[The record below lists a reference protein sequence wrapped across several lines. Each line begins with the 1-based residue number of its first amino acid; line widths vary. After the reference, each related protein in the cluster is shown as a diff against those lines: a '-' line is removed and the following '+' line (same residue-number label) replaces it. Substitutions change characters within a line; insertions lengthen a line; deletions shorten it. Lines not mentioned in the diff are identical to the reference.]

1 MNIASKLTVTAGFLL
16 LSSLAQAASL
26 SATGYTESFDAMG
39 AAGTAAPAGWSVWNG
54 EANTANNTWT
64 SSITANG
71 ATKSVASMVKSNA
84 ALTATNSP
92 SGTKNAGFN
101 AAYASDRLSDRV
113 LATSPTTVSG
123 MALQLELSNDTGA
136 SFSAMSISY
145 DTRRFSAASSANELP
160 GYQLFFSLD
169 GSTWSNVA
177 ALNPTLANL
186 PNSSGL
192 SAISQAT
199 VELGAEVANGQQL
212 TLRWVDDN
220 ATQTSPDQIIGLNNV
235 TVMAAAVPEPTS
247 YALLL
252 AGLGLLGLRARQR
265 RG

>member
-1 MNIASKLTVTAGFLL
+1 MNISKQLIAAA
-16 LSSLAQAASL
+16 SLAALCSLGHAASL
-26 SATGYTESFDAMG
+26 SAAGYSENFDTMG
-39 AAGTAAPAGWSVWNG
+39 LAGTAAPTGWSVWNG

-71 ATKSVASMVKSNA
+71 TTKSVASMVKSNV
-84 ALTATNSP
+84 ALTATNNP

-101 AAYASDRLSDRV
+101 AAFAADALADRV
-113 LATSPTTVSG
+113 LASSPTTVSG
-123 MALQLELSNDTGA
+123 AAFQLELSNDTGA
-136 SFSAMSISY
+136 SFSALSISF
-145 DTRRFSAASSANELP
+145 DTRRFSTASSANELP

-177 ALNPTLANL
+177 ALNPTLASL
-186 PNSSGL
+186 PNSIGL

-235 TVMAAAVPEPTS
+235 TVLAAAVPEPSS